1 MNKKVNK
8 SFNKRQE
15 AALKKHAPHHTKK
28 HMTEMKKLMRAG
40 KTFTESHKV
49 AMKKVGRW
57 YGLEA

>member
-1 MNKKVNK
+1 MSKKVNK
-8 SFNKRQE
+8 SLNKRQE

-49 AMKKVGRW
+49 AMKKVGK
-57 YGLEA
+57 